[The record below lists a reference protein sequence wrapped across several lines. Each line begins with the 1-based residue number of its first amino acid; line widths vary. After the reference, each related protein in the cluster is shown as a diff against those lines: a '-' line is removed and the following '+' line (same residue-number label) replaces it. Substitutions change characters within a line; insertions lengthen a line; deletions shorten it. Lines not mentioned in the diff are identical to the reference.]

1 VFISMERGR
10 DAWNQLF
17 LVVRSEGAS
26 SALIPSIRSAVSSI
40 DTEQPVYNIQTMEEA
55 LALSSFQQRV
65 SALLLGIF
73 AAVALALAA
82 IGIYGVMSYSVSMRT
97 QEIGVRM
104 AIGADRSDVLRLVLL
119 QVARVTV
126 LGLVIGV
133 GLLLLAG
140 KALSRLLYGVTPSD
154 PLTIV
159 LVAITLGGV
168 ALIAGWVPAWKA
180 SRINPIQALRYE

>member
-1 VFISMERGR
+1 
-10 DAWNQLF
+10 
-17 LVVRSEGAS
+17 
-26 SALIPSIRSAVSSI
+26 
-40 DTEQPVYNIQTMEEA
+40 
-55 LALSSFQQRV
+55 
-65 SALLLGIF
+65 
-73 AAVALALAA
+73 
-82 IGIYGVMSYSVSMRT
+82 
-97 QEIGVRM
+97 
-104 AIGADRSDVLRLVLL
+104 
-119 QVARVTV
+119 VTV